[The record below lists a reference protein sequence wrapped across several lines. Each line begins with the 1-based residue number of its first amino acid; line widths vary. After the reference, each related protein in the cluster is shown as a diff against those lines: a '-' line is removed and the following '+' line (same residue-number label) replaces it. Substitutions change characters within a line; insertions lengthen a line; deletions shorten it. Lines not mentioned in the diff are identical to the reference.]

1 MGRGEGK
8 RNPKKRLTE
17 LRERDDYK
25 KELSDIMS
33 ERSKSPMN
41 ERKSTHKDKKISKTS
56 ISSRMSM
63 GNSSMMLGD
72 NDLELGK
79 SIASTSFKSS
89 VSPLDRSRNNTVDN
103 KKRALRIALKRKAW
117 YRRHDSCLCKA
128 K

>member
-1 MGRGEGK
+1 M
-8 RNPKKRLTE
+8 
-17 LRERDDYK
+17 YK
-25 KELSDIMS
+25 GCV
-33 ERSKSPMN
+33 N
-41 ERKSTHKDKKISKTS
+41 ERKSTHRDKKISKTS

-117 YRRHDSCLCKA
+117 
-128 K
+128 